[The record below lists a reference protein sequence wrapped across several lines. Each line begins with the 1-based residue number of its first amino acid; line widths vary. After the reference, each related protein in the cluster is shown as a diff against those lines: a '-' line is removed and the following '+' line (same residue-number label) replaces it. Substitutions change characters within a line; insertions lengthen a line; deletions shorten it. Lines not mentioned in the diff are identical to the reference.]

1 MKILNQEKVL
11 YILNI
16 GKIIKHSNGDKLVV
30 FSYGVTL
37 HECLKAY

>member
-1 MKILNQEKVL
+1 MNYKQNITP
-11 YILNI
+11 YTI
-16 GKIIKHSNGDKLVV
+16 GKIIKHSNDDKLVV